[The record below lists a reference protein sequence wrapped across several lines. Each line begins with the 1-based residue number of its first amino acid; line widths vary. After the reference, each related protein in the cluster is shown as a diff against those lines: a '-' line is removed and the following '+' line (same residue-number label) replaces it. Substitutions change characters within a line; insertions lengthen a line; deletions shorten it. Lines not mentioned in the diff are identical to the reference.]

1 MLTNRQHLFVDK
13 GGIMDLKRTELK
25 FIITLDDY
33 YKLRSELSLVM
44 NLDTYGSKETRKYH
58 IQSLYFDD
66 IYDSHVM
73 EKADGIEFHQ
83 KYRIRSY
90 EGNAKRL
97 EYKTKVGN
105 LTGKQSFWLTEELE
119 KALLNQKFPLLYQSI
134 DNPLIEQM
142 VVRMKLDYLK
152 PSLWIEYDRE
162 AYTYPVG
169 DVRITFD
176 QNIEA
181 SIYGRNHPFKR
192 KVLEPKTLILEVKY
206 TELLPDFISKIVMHR
221 NFQVLSYSKYY
232 MGWLLLEI

>member
-1 MLTNRQHLFVDK
+1 MLTFVSIHFIDK
-13 GGIMDLKRTELK
+13 GSTMDLKRTELK

-33 YKLRSELSLVM
+33 YKLRMELSAVM
-44 NLDTYGSKETRKYH
+44 KLDSYSSLETRKYH

-66 IYDSHVM
+66 LYDSHVM
-73 EKADGIEFHQ
+73 EKADGIEYHQ
-83 KYRIRSY
+83 KYRIRTY
-90 EGNAKRL
+90 EGGTKRL

-105 LTGKQSFWLTEELE
+105 LTAKQSFWLTKEMDF
-119 KALLNQKFPLLYQSI
+119 ALLNQDYSILYQAI

-142 VVRMKLDYLK
+142 VIRMKLDHLK
-152 PSLWIEYDRE
+152 PSMWIDYDRE
-162 AYTYPVG
+162 AYTYPIG

-181 SIYGRNHPFKR
+181 SLYGRDFAYKR

-206 TELLPDFISKIVMHR
+206 TELLPDIISKIVMHR